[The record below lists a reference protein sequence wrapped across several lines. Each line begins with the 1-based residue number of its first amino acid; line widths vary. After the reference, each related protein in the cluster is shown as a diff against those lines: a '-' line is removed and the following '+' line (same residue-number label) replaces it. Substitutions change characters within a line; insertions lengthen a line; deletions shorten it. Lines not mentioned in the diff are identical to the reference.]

1 MNNLPAC
8 WSSLIRDL
16 ISSLIISMMGS
27 LVASTAMAAS
37 GAPILYHCPG
47 NIITNEMSARE
58 AKQQGCRVQAAAN
71 VTILPDSP
79 QLAPA
84 RLPASAPAAAS
95 SQAAS
100 SSPAAAAPVRR
111 VATTTT
117 GPDKPNV
124 LVSSSEQRA
133 RDSDSHSIISAE
145 LKSEQTK
152 LATLRQKPPSPER
165 ADAIVRSE
173 SDIAALERELTRHA
187 VKVGR

>member
-8 WSSLIRDL
+8 WVSLISGL
-16 ISSLIISMMGS
+16 ISNILCSA
-27 LVASTAMAAS
+27 VASTAMAAS
-37 GAPILYHCPG
+37 VAPILYHCPG

-84 RLPASAPAAAS
+84 ALPAAASTAPS

-100 SSPAAAAPVRR
+100 SSPAAAAPGRR

-117 GPDKPNV
+117 GPDKPNG
-124 LVSSSEQRA
+124 LASSSEQRA

-152 LATLRQKPPSPER
+152 LAALRQKPPSAER
-165 ADAIVRSE
+165 TDAIVRSE
-173 SDIAALERELTRHA
+173 SDIAALERELARHT
-187 VKVGR
+187 VKVRR